1 MGGRDKEKKKKKK
14 KKGGGG
20 GGGQHVLLVY
30 ACCHPLHSSSCTG
43 KTKKKITLGKSQ
55 AEGKR
60 KKGNKAELCIVLC
73 RDFHKPVVD

>member
-1 MGGRDKEKKKKKK
+1 M
-14 KKGGGG
+14 GGGG
-20 GGGQHVLLVY
+20 TTCPFSLCLL
-30 ACCHPLHSSSCTG
+30 SSSSQQQLHRQD
-43 KTKKKITLGKSQ
+43 KKKITLGKSQ